1 MTTAHLLRSR
11 TAGLV
16 AALSMTALLAA
27 CSSPGDDNGD
37 SASAGDG
44 GGAVSSLP
52 EGTADSPGGGAG
64 AAGSKAGAADGDA
77 AGGAGPTTAAME
89 RSVVSSGSVSL
100 TSKDVATARQ
110 DVQRVVDAQGG
121 DVTEEETTTADDGA
135 ASYARLVV
143 RVPSAKFGET
153 MEALEQ
159 VATFRSSS
167 RGSDDVTT
175 EVIDTGARVRAQEAS
190 LERVELLLADARDL
204 KDVIWIESQ
213 LTSRQAELDS
223 LKSQQAWLR
232 DQTSLSTITV
242 DITVPEDRAE
252 EPDGPDEPAGFLA
265 GLRGGTGALGA
276 TATVLATV
284 VGALLPFAVV
294 AGVLGVPLWLVV
306 RRRRAG
312 RPGPAPAESA

>member
-1 MTTAHLLRSR
+1 M
-11 TAGLV
+11 
-16 AALSMTALLAA
+16 
-27 CSSPGDDNGD
+27 
-37 SASAGDG
+37 
-44 GGAVSSLP
+44 
-52 EGTADSPGGGAG
+52 
-64 AAGSKAGAADGDA
+64 
-77 AGGAGPTTAAME
+77 
-89 RSVVSSGSVSL
+89 VSSGSVSL

-143 RVPSAKFGET
+143 RVPSAKFGAT

-242 DITVPEDRAE
+242 DITVPEDRRRSLTARTSR
-252 EPDGPDEPAGFLA
+252 PASSPGCAAGRVRWARRPRCWRPSSARCSPSRSWPACSACRCGWSSAAAGPDARDP
-265 GLRGGTGALGA
+265 
-276 TATVLATV
+276 
-284 VGALLPFAVV
+284 P
-294 AGVLGVPLWLVV
+294 PPS

-312 RPGPAPAESA
+312 IGLTGRPLHPWSGRRPATNACVSPRQAETGSRSWAGAASSASRSRLRPRVSGRKRAQTSESAATATL